1 MDHERCRGHAASG
14 WQRLEPQRGAAGAP
28 ALQGAGLEPRKGSNP
43 PPHVLLGWCRAPR
56 WSLGGSLHK
65 GLTVSLLRG
74 GSSPGQTRTPC
85 PAFQIW
91 VSPLVAVPGWSLM
104 GCHIS
109 AIPPEQ
115 SHVWNLNIRIMG
127 LDNLASLKVCKY
139 CM

>member
-1 MDHERCRGHAASG
+1 MSAAGVTQRVGGSG
-14 WQRLEPQRGAAGAP
+14 WSRSEELQEPQPCREQDLSHEKAATHLPTCYWGGLGHPAGA
-28 ALQGAGLEPRKGSNP
+28 LGS
-43 PPHVLLGWCRAPR
+43 
-56 WSLGGSLHK
+56 SLHK
-65 GLTVSLLRG
+65 GLTISLLRG

-91 VSPLVAVPGWSLM
+91 VSPLVAVPGWSPM

-127 LDNLASLKVCKY
+127 LDNLASLKICKY